1 MHHCGQL
8 GHTDTGR
15 QDPNVAYTA
24 HYDSDNCEGKITHME
39 TTNRCQ
45 CDGSGGGAGKGG
57 YSSKTFRGGRGG
69 GLGANGGGMFLGG
82 GDKMAGGGDA
92 RTVSLTWYTRTAVKP
107 ESDIEPFNVFSKAMS
122 LYLNMFIIV

>member
-1 MHHCGQL
+1 MMRG
-8 GHTDTGR
+8 GG
-15 QDPNVAYTA
+15 
-24 HYDSDNCEGKITHME
+24 
-39 TTNRCQ
+39 
-45 CDGSGGGAGKGG
+45 DGSGGGAGKGG